1 MSKKHPL
8 TPEEIQA
15 IADAVAKQIA
25 PKHPLPVPSYYGP
38 YISPYIGQRYGWT
51 VNSAGPGNQA

>member
-1 MSKKHPL
+1 MSKKNPL

-15 IADAVAKQIA
+15 IADAVAQRI
-25 PKHPLPVPSYYGP
+25 LP
-38 YISPYIGQRYGWT
+38 YIPRQQYPYNPYPHPYRPTFWWT